1 MEALRADQLL
11 SIASLWKSTG
21 RSLITSFS
29 GGSMRPTIE
38 PGERVI
44 LRCTEEVRAGDVAAV
59 VLDSDVLV
67 HRVVAVSAEP
77 RWWLLRGDANLLC
90 DLPVL
95 RSSAIIGV
103 VEGVERR
110 GTFVPLGPVPAP
122 LSVRLTTRIT
132 IGLMRTWP
140 AATNRLLQLSIA
152 TRRFLLAAYN
162 AMRSRP

>member
-59 VLDSDVLV
+59 VLDTDVLV

-103 VEGVERR
+103 VEGVERG
-110 GTFVPLGPVPAP
+110 GTFVPLGPLSAP
-122 LSVRLTTRIT
+122 LRVRLTTRIT

-140 AATNRLLQLSIA
+140 AAASRLLQLSTA
-152 TRRFLLAAYN
+152 ARRFFLATYS
-162 AMRSRP
+162 AMRSRA